1 MPQINLLPWR
11 DEQRK
16 RREKEFIVTAVIA
29 ALLMGGVVL
38 GVHLH
43 YESRIAY
50 QDQRNQFIETETAA
64 LDKKIKEI
72 EDLKK
77 ERDRLIART
86 QVIQNLQSG
95 RPEIVHVFDE
105 LVTTLPDG
113 VYYTKVAQKGR
124 AINLQGIAQSNAR
137 VASLM
142 RSLGKSKWFNDPKLI
157 EIKDDPKKDT
167 SVRLSSFILNVGQ
180 ATREKKEK
188 DEEKPQQQASAS
200 GG

>member
-1 MPQINLLPWR
+1 MPHINLLPWR
-11 DEQRK
+11 DDLRK

-29 ALLMGGVVL
+29 ALMMGGVVL

-50 QDQRNQFIETETAA
+50 QNQRNTFIETEITA

-72 EDLKK
+72 ENLKK
-77 ERDRLIART
+77 ERDSLIART
-86 QVIQNLQSG
+86 KVIQDLQAG

-124 AINLQGIAQSNAR
+124 GLNLHGVAQSNAR
-137 VASLM
+137 VSSLM
-142 RSLGKSKWFNDPKLI
+142 RSLNTSTWFENPSLV
-157 EIKDDPKKDT
+157 EITADLQKER
-167 SVRLSSFILNVGQ
+167 SVRLSKFSLNVSQ
-180 ATREKKEK
+180 AKKKKPDK
-188 DEEKPQQQASAS
+188 DQEGS

>member
-1 MPQINLLPWR
+1 MPHINLLPWR
-11 DEQRK
+11 DELRK

-29 ALLMGGVVL
+29 ALMMGGVVL

-50 QDQRNQFIETETAA
+50 QDQRNTFIETEISA

-72 EDLKK
+72 ENLKRK
-77 ERDRLIART
+77 RDSLIART
-86 QVIQNLQSG
+86 KVIQDLQAG

-113 VYYTKVAQKGR
+113 VYYTKVTQKGR
-124 AINLQGIAQSNAR
+124 RLNLHGVAQSNAR
-137 VASLM
+137 VSSLM
-142 RSLGKSKWFNDPKLI
+142 RSLNTSTWFENPSLV
-157 EIKDDPKKDT
+157 EITADLQKER
-167 SVRLSSFILNVGQ
+167 SVRLSKFNLNVSQ
-180 ATREKKEK
+180 AKKK
-188 DEEKPQQQASAS
+188 KPDEDQEGS

>member
-16 RREKEFIVTAVIA
+16 RREKDFIITAVMA

-50 QDQRNQFIETETAA
+50 QNERNKYVQSEIAE
-64 LDKKIKEI
+64 LDEKIKEI
-72 EDLKK
+72 ENLKK
-77 ERDRLIART
+77 ERNRLIART
-86 QVIQNLQSG
+86 NVIQNLQAG

-105 LVTTLPDG
+105 LVTTLPEG

-124 AINLQGIAQSNAR
+124 ALNLQGVAQSNAR
-137 VASLM
+137 VSSLM
-142 RSLGKSKWFNDPKLI
+142 RSLNTSTYFTNPSLV
-157 EIKDDPKKDT
+157 EIKGDT
-167 SVRLSSFILNVGQ
+167 AKQDLSARHPTFILNISQ
-180 ATREKKEK
+180 TAAKKK
-188 DEEKPQQQASAS
+188 DEEQAES

>member
-1 MPQINLLPWR
+1 MPHINLLPWR
-11 DEQRK
+11 DELRK
-16 RREKEFIVTAVIA
+16 RREKEFMVTAVIA
-29 ALLMGGVVL
+29 ALMMGAVVL

-50 QDQRNQFIETETAA
+50 QDQRNQFIETEITS

-86 QVIQNLQSG
+86 NVIQNLQSG

-124 AINLQGIAQSNAR
+124 GLNLQGVAQSNAR
-137 VASLM
+137 VSSLM
-142 RSLGKSKWFNDPKLI
+142 RSLDTSTWFTNPSLV
-157 EIKDDPKKDT
+157 EIKSDNKKEQ
-167 SVRLSSFILNVGQ
+167 SVRLSAFSLNVKQ
-180 ATREKKEK
+180 AAKKKEG
-188 DEEKPQQQASAS
+188 EAEAGA

>member
-1 MPQINLLPWR
+1 MPHINLLPWR
-11 DEQRK
+11 DELRK
-16 RREKEFIVTAVIA
+16 RREKEFIITGVIA
-29 ALLMGGVVL
+29 ALMMGGVVL

-50 QDQRNQFIETETAA
+50 QNQRNSFIEAEISA

-72 EDLKK
+72 DNLKK
-77 ERDRLIART
+77 ERDSLIART
-86 QVIQNLQSG
+86 KVIQDLQAG

-124 AINLQGIAQSNAR
+124 ALNLHGVAQSNAR
-137 VASLM
+137 VSSLM
-142 RSLGKSKWFNDPKLI
+142 RSLNTSTWFENPSLV
-157 EIKDDPKKDT
+157 EITADLHKDT
-167 SVRLSSFILNVGQ
+167 SVRLSKFNLNVSQ
-180 ATREKKEK
+180 AKKKKK
-188 DEEKPQQQASAS
+188 DEGQEGS

>member
-11 DEQRK
+11 EEQSK
-16 RREKEFIVTAVIA
+16 RREKEFIITAVIA
-29 ALLMGGVVL
+29 ALMMGGVVL

-43 YESRIAY
+43 YESRVAY
-50 QDQRNQFIETETAA
+50 QNERNTYVETEIAK
-64 LDKKIKEI
+64 LDEKIKEI
-72 EDLKK
+72 ENLKK

-86 QVIQNLQSG
+86 NVIQNLQAG

-124 AINLQGIAQSNAR
+124 ALNLQGVAQSNAR
-137 VASLM
+137 VSSLM
-142 RSLGKSKWFNDPKLI
+142 RSLDTSTWFENPSLV
-157 EIKDDPKKDT
+157 EIKGDPAKKDIT
-167 SVRLSSFILNVGQ
+167 ARHPTFILNVSQ
-180 ATREKKEK
+180 ATQKKQGEK
-188 DEEKPQQQASAS
+188 QADS

>member
-1 MPQINLLPWR
+1 MAHINLLPWR
-11 DEQRK
+11 DELRK
-16 RREKEFIVTAVIA
+16 RREKEFIITAVIA

-50 QDQRNQFIETETAA
+50 QNQRNTFIETEIAA
-64 LDKKIKEI
+64 LDKQIKEI
-72 EDLKK
+72 ENLKK

-86 QVIQNLQSG
+86 KVIQNLQAG

-113 VYYTKVAQKGR
+113 VYYTKVVQKGR
-124 AINLQGIAQSNAR
+124 SLNLEGVAQSNAR
-137 VASLM
+137 VSSLM
-142 RSLGKSKWFNDPKLI
+142 RSLDASTWFENPSLV
-157 EIKDDPKKDT
+157 EIKADPQKDT
-167 SVRLSSFILNVGQ
+167 SLRFSTFNLNISQ
-180 ATREKKEK
+180 LTKKKEG
-188 DEEKPQQQASAS
+188 EEQEGS

>member
-11 DEQRK
+11 DELRK

-29 ALLMGGVVL
+29 ALMMGAVVL

-50 QDQRNQFIETETAA
+50 QEQRNTFIETEIKA
-64 LDKKIKEI
+64 LDKKIAEI

-86 QVIQNLQSG
+86 QVIQSLQSG

-124 AINLQGIAQSNAR
+124 GLNLQGIAQSNAR

-142 RSLGKSKWFNDPKLI
+142 RSLGSSKWFTNPQLV
-157 EIKDDPKKDT
+157 EIKDDTDKAEA
-167 SVRLSSFILNVGQ
+167 VRTSSFILNVGQ
-180 ATREKKEK
+180 PTRKAKTEGGEQGSKET
-188 DEEKPQQQASAS
+188 S

>member
-1 MPQINLLPWR
+1 MPHINLLPWR
-11 DEQRK
+11 DELRQ
-16 RREKEFIVTAVIA
+16 RREKEFIITAVIA

-43 YESRIAY
+43 YESRVAY
-50 QDQRNQFIETETAA
+50 QNQRNTFIETEIAA

-86 QVIQNLQSG
+86 KVIENLQAG

-113 VYYTKVAQKGR
+113 VYYTKIAQRGR
-124 AINLQGIAQSNAR
+124 ALNLQGIAQSNAR
-137 VASLM
+137 VSSLM
-142 RSLGKSKWFNDPKLI
+142 RNLDTSTWFENPSLV
-157 EIKDDPKKDT
+157 EIKADPRKET
-167 SVRLSSFILNVGQ
+167 SVRLSSFRLNVGQ
-180 ATREKKEK
+180 VAQKKEG
-188 DEEKPQQQASAS
+188 EEQAGS

>member
-11 DEQRK
+11 DELRK

-38 GVHLH
+38 GVHL
-43 YESRIAY
+43 YNESRIAY
-50 QDQRNQFIETETAA
+50 QEQRNQFLETEIAS

-72 EDLKK
+72 EELQR

-86 QVIQNLQSG
+86 QVIQSLQSG

-105 LVTTLPDG
+105 LVTTLPEG
-113 VYYTKVAQKGR
+113 VYYTKVEQKGR
-124 AINLQGIAQSNAR
+124 TLNLQGVAQSNAR

-142 RSLGKSKWFNDPKLI
+142 RELGESKWFENPRLV
-157 EIKDDPKKDT
+157 EIKDST
-167 SVRLSSFILNVGQ
+167 
-180 ATREKKEK
+180 EK
-188 DEEKPQQQASAS
+188 DEAIRLSAFNLNVKQAARQTKESEDEQKLAS

>member
-16 RREKEFIVTAVIA
+16 RREKEFIVTAVVA

-43 YESRIAY
+43 YESRVAY
-50 QDQRNQFIETETAA
+50 QNERNAYVQAEIAE

-86 QVIQNLQSG
+86 EVIQNLQAG

-105 LVTTLPDG
+105 LVTTLPEG
-113 VYYTKVAQKGR
+113 VYYTKVAQTGR
-124 AINLQGIAQSNAR
+124 ALNIQGVAQSNAR
-137 VASLM
+137 VSSLM
-142 RSLGKSKWFNDPKLI
+142 RSLDTSTFFENPSLV
-157 EIKDDPKKDT
+157 EIKGDPTKKELT
-167 SVRLSSFILNVGQ
+167 ARHPTFILNVSQEAQKKPGD
-180 ATREKKEK
+180 EKAE
-188 DEEKPQQQASAS
+188 S

>member
-1 MPQINLLPWR
+1 MPHINLLPWR
-11 DEQRK
+11 DELRK
-16 RREKEFIVTAVIA
+16 QREKEFMVTAVIA
-29 ALLMGGVVL
+29 ALMMGAVVL

-50 QDQRNQFIETETAA
+50 QDQRNQFIETEIAF

-72 EDLKK
+72 ENLKR

-86 QVIQNLQSG
+86 NVIQNLQSG

-124 AINLQGIAQSNAR
+124 GLNLQGVAQSNAR
-137 VASLM
+137 VSSLM
-142 RSLGKSKWFNDPKLI
+142 RSLDTSTWFTNPSLV
-157 EIKDDPKKDT
+157 EIKSDSKKEQ
-167 SVRLSSFILNVGQ
+167 SVRLSAFSLNVRQ
-180 ATREKKEK
+180 AAKKKKGET
-188 DEEKPQQQASAS
+188 EAGA

>member
-1 MPQINLLPWR
+1 MPKINLLPWR
-11 DEQRK
+11 DELRK

-29 ALLMGGVVL
+29 ALMMGGVVL

-50 QDQRNQFIETETAA
+50 QNQRNTFIETEISA

-72 EDLKK
+72 ENLKK

-86 QVIQNLQSG
+86 KVIQDLQAG

-124 AINLQGIAQSNAR
+124 GLNLHGVAQSNAR
-137 VASLM
+137 VSSLM
-142 RSLGKSKWFNDPKLI
+142 RSLSTSTWFENPSLV
-157 EIKDDPKKDT
+157 EITADLQKKRA
-167 SVRLSSFILNVGQ
+167 VRLSKFKLNVNQ
-180 ATREKKEK
+180 ATKKK
-188 DEEKPQQQASAS
+188 QDENTEGS

>member
-1 MPQINLLPWR
+1 MPHINLLPWR
-11 DEQRK
+11 DDLRK

-29 ALLMGGVVL
+29 ALMMGGVVL
-38 GVHLH
+38 GVHLY

-50 QDQRNQFIETETAA
+50 QNQRNTFIEAEISG

-72 EDLKK
+72 ENLKK

-86 QVIQNLQSG
+86 KVIQDLQAG

-113 VYYTKVAQKGR
+113 VYYTKVSQKGR
-124 AINLQGIAQSNAR
+124 RLNLTGVAQSNAR
-137 VASLM
+137 VSSLM
-142 RSLGKSKWFNDPKLI
+142 RSLNTSTWFDNSELV
-157 EIKDDPKKDT
+157 EITASDQKDT
-167 SVRLSSFILNVGQ
+167 GVRLSKFILKVGQ
-180 ATREKKEK
+180 EKQKKAT
-188 DEEKPQQQASAS
+188 EEQAGS

>member
-16 RREKEFIVTAVIA
+16 RREKEFIVTAVMA

-43 YESRIAY
+43 YESRVAY
-50 QDQRNQFIETETAA
+50 QNERNAYVQLEIAE

-72 EDLKK
+72 ENLKK

-86 QVIQNLQSG
+86 DVIQNLQAG

-105 LVTTLPDG
+105 LVTTLPEG
-113 VYYTKVAQKGR
+113 VYYTKVAQTGR
-124 AINLQGIAQSNAR
+124 TLNIQGVAQSNAR
-137 VASLM
+137 VSSLM
-142 RSLGKSKWFNDPKLI
+142 RSLDTSTFFENPSLV
-157 EIKDDPKKDT
+157 EIKGDPVKKDLRVSHPT
-167 SVRLSSFILNVGQ
+167 FILNVSQEAQKKPGD
-180 ATREKKEK
+180 EKAE
-188 DEEKPQQQASAS
+188 S

>member
-1 MPQINLLPWR
+1 MPHINLLPWR
-11 DEQRK
+11 DDLRK

-29 ALLMGGVVL
+29 ALMMGGVVL

-50 QDQRNQFIETETAA
+50 QDQRNTFIEAEISG

-72 EDLKK
+72 ENLKK
-77 ERDRLIART
+77 ERDSLIART
-86 QVIQNLQSG
+86 KVIQDLQAG

-113 VYYTKVAQKGR
+113 VYYTKVSQKGR
-124 AINLQGIAQSNAR
+124 RLNLTGVAQSNAR
-137 VASLM
+137 VSSLM
-142 RSLGKSKWFNDPKLI
+142 RSLNTSTWFDNSELV
-157 EIKDDPKKDT
+157 EITTSEQKDT
-167 SVRLSSFILNVGQ
+167 GVRLSRFILKVGQ
-180 ATREKKEK
+180 EKQKK
-188 DEEKPQQQASAS
+188 ANEEQAGS

>member
-1 MPQINLLPWR
+1 MPHINLLPWR
-11 DEQRK
+11 DELRK
-16 RREKEFIVTAVIA
+16 RREKEFIITAVIA
-29 ALLMGGVVL
+29 TLMMGGVVL

-50 QDQRNQFIETETAA
+50 QNQRNSFIEAEISA

-72 EDLKK
+72 DNLKK
-77 ERDRLIART
+77 ERDSLIART
-86 QVIQNLQSG
+86 KVIQDLQAG

-124 AINLQGIAQSNAR
+124 ALNLHGVAQSNAR
-137 VASLM
+137 VSSLM
-142 RSLGKSKWFNDPKLI
+142 RSLNTSTWFENPSLV
-157 EIKDDPKKDT
+157 EITADLHKDT
-167 SVRLSSFILNVGQ
+167 SVRLSKFNLNVSQAKKKKQDEGQ
-180 ATREKKEK
+180 EG
-188 DEEKPQQQASAS
+188 S

>member
-11 DEQRK
+11 DELRK
-16 RREKEFIVTAVIA
+16 RREKEFIITAVIA

-50 QDQRNQFIETETAA
+50 QNQRNQFIETEIAA

-72 EDLKK
+72 ENLKK

-86 QVIQNLQSG
+86 NVIQNLQSG

-124 AINLQGIAQSNAR
+124 GLNLQGVAQSNAR
-137 VASLM
+137 VSSLM
-142 RSLGKSKWFNDPKLI
+142 RSLDTSTWFTNPSLI
-157 EIKDDPKKDT
+157 EIKSDSKQEQ
-167 SVRLSSFILNVGQ
+167 SVRLSSFSLNVSQ
-180 ATREKKEK
+180 AEKKKKE
-188 DEEKPQQQASAS
+188 DAAEEGS

>member
-1 MPQINLLPWR
+1 MPHINLLPWR
-11 DEQRK
+11 DDLRK

-29 ALLMGGVVL
+29 ALMMGGVVL

-50 QDQRNQFIETETAA
+50 QNQRNTFIEVEISA

-72 EDLKK
+72 ENLKK

-86 QVIQNLQSG
+86 KVIQDLQAG

-124 AINLQGIAQSNAR
+124 GLNLHGVAQSNAR
-137 VASLM
+137 VSSLM
-142 RSLGKSKWFNDPKLI
+142 RSLSTSTWFENPSLV
-157 EIKDDPKKDT
+157 EITADLQKDRA
-167 SVRLSSFILNVGQ
+167 VRLSKFKLNVSQ
-180 ATREKKEK
+180 ATKKK
-188 DEEKPQQQASAS
+188 QDENTEGS

>member
-16 RREKEFIVTAVIA
+16 RREKEFMVTAVIA
-29 ALLMGGVVL
+29 ALMMGAVVL

-50 QDQRNQFIETETAA
+50 QDQRNQFIETEIAS

-72 EDLKK
+72 ENLKK

-86 QVIQNLQSG
+86 NVIQNLQSG

-124 AINLQGIAQSNAR
+124 GLNLQGVAQSNAR
-137 VASLM
+137 VSSLM
-142 RSLGKSKWFNDPKLI
+142 RSLDTSTWFTNPSLV
-157 EIKDDPKKDT
+157 EIKSDNKKEQA
-167 SVRLSSFILNVGQ
+167 VRLSSFSLNVKQ
-180 ATREKKEK
+180 ADKKKK
-188 DEEKPQQQASAS
+188 DGAEGE

>member
-16 RREKEFIVTAVIA
+16 RREKDFIITAVMA

-50 QDQRNQFIETETAA
+50 QNERNKYVQSEIAK
-64 LDKKIKEI
+64 LDEKIKEI
-72 EDLKK
+72 ENLKK

-86 QVIQNLQSG
+86 NVIQNLQAG

-105 LVTTLPDG
+105 LVTTLPEG

-124 AINLQGIAQSNAR
+124 ALNLQGVAQSNAR
-137 VASLM
+137 VSSLM
-142 RSLGKSKWFNDPKLI
+142 RSLNTSTYFTNPSLV
-157 EIKDDPKKDT
+157 EIKGDSAKQDLAARHPT
-167 SVRLSSFILNVGQ
+167 FILNISQ
-180 ATREKKEK
+180 TAPKKK
-188 DEEKPQQQASAS
+188 DEEPAGS

>member
-16 RREKEFIVTAVIA
+16 RREKEFIVTAVMA

-43 YESRIAY
+43 YESRVAY
-50 QDQRNQFIETETAA
+50 QNERNSFVEAEIAK
-64 LDKKIKEI
+64 LDEKIKEI
-72 EDLKK
+72 ENLKK

-86 QVIQNLQSG
+86 NVIQNLQAG

-113 VYYTKVAQKGR
+113 VYYTKVAQIGR
-124 AINLQGIAQSNAR
+124 ALNLQGVAQSNAR
-137 VASLM
+137 VSSLM
-142 RSLGKSKWFNDPKLI
+142 RSLDTSTWFENPSLV
-157 EIKDDPKKDT
+157 EIKGDPTKKEHT
-167 SVRLSSFILNVGQ
+167 ARHPTFILNVSQTAQKKQGD
-180 ATREKKEK
+180 EKAE
-188 DEEKPQQQASAS
+188 S

>member
-1 MPQINLLPWR
+1 MPRINLLPWR
-11 DEQRK
+11 DELRK
-16 RREKEFIVTAVIA
+16 RREKEFIITAVIA

-50 QDQRNQFIETETAA
+50 QEQRNQFIETEIAA

-77 ERDRLIART
+77 ERDSLIART
-86 QVIQNLQSG
+86 QVIQALQSG

-113 VYYTKVAQKGR
+113 VYYTKVTQKGR
-124 AINLQGIAQSNAR
+124 SLNLQGVAQSNAR

-142 RSLGKSKWFNDPKLI
+142 RSLEASKWFDNPSLV
-157 EIKDDPKKDT
+157 EIKDDT
-167 SVRLSSFILNVGQ
+167 QQETTVRLSSFNLNIKQ
-180 ATREKKEK
+180 AAREKKEGETEAGQK
-188 DEEKPQQQASAS
+188 LAS

>member
-1 MPQINLLPWR
+1 MPHINLLPWR
-11 DEQRK
+11 DELRK
-16 RREKEFIVTAVIA
+16 RREKEFMVTAVIA
-29 ALLMGGVVL
+29 ALMMGAVVL

-50 QDQRNQFIETETAA
+50 QDQRNQFIETEIA
-64 LDKKIKEI
+64 LLNKKLKEI

-86 QVIQNLQSG
+86 NVIQNLQSG

-105 LVTTLPDG
+105 LVTSLPDG

-124 AINLQGIAQSNAR
+124 GLNLQGVAQSNAR
-137 VASLM
+137 VSSLM
-142 RSLGKSKWFNDPKLI
+142 RSLDTSTWFTNPSLV
-157 EIKDDPKKDT
+157 EIKSNTKKDQ
-167 SVRLSSFILNVGQ
+167 SVRMSSFSLNVKQ
-180 ATREKKEK
+180 VAKKKEG
-188 DEEKPQQQASAS
+188 ETEAGA

>member
-11 DEQRK
+11 DEERK
-16 RREKEFIVTAVIA
+16 RREKEFIVTAVMA

-50 QDQRNQFIETETAA
+50 QNERNKYVQSEIAE
-64 LDKKIKEI
+64 LDEKIKEI
-72 EDLKK
+72 ENLKK

-86 QVIQNLQSG
+86 NVIQNLQAG

-113 VYYTKVAQKGR
+113 VYYTKVAQSGR
-124 AINLQGIAQSNAR
+124 ELNLQGVAQSNAR
-137 VASLM
+137 VSSLM
-142 RSLGKSKWFNDPKLI
+142 RSLDTSTYFTNPSLV
-157 EIKDDPKKDT
+157 EIKGDPAKADHSARHPT
-167 SVRLSSFILNVGQ
+167 FILNVSQ
-180 ATREKKEK
+180 AAPKKK
-188 DEEKPQQQASAS
+188 DEEQAGS

>member
-16 RREKEFIVTAVIA
+16 RREKEFIITAVIA

-50 QDQRNQFIETETAA
+50 QNERNSTVETEIAA

-86 QVIQNLQSG
+86 NVIQNLQAG

-124 AINLQGIAQSNAR
+124 GLNLQGVAQSNAR
-137 VASLM
+137 VSSLM
-142 RSLGKSKWFNDPKLI
+142 RSLDTSTWFANPSLI
-157 EIKDDPKKDT
+157 EIKADANKQDNA
-167 SVRLSSFILNVGQ
+167 VRLSTFSLNVSQ
-180 ATREKKEK
+180 AAQKKEAA
-188 DEEKPQQQASAS
+188 EQAGS

>member
-11 DEQRK
+11 DELRK

-29 ALLMGGVVL
+29 ALMMGGVVL

-50 QDQRNQFIETETAA
+50 QNQRNTFIETEISA

-72 EDLKK
+72 ENLKK

-86 QVIQNLQSG
+86 KVIQDLQAG

-124 AINLQGIAQSNAR
+124 GLNLHGVAQSNAR
-137 VASLM
+137 VSSLM
-142 RSLGKSKWFNDPKLI
+142 RSLSTSTWFENPSLV
-157 EIKDDPKKDT
+157 EITANLQKDRA
-167 SVRLSSFILNVGQ
+167 VRLSKFKLNVSQ
-180 ATREKKEK
+180 ATKKK
-188 DEEKPQQQASAS
+188 QDENTEGS

>member
-11 DEQRK
+11 DELRK
-16 RREKEFIVTAVIA
+16 RREKEFIVTAVMA
-29 ALLMGGVVL
+29 ALMMGGVVL

-50 QDQRNQFIETETAA
+50 QNQRNTFIETEISA

-72 EDLKK
+72 ENLKK

-86 QVIQNLQSG
+86 KVIQDLQAG

-124 AINLQGIAQSNAR
+124 GLNLHGVAQSNAR
-137 VASLM
+137 VSSLM
-142 RSLGKSKWFNDPKLI
+142 RSLSTSTWFENPSLV
-157 EIKDDPKKDT
+157 EITANLQKEKAI
-167 SVRLSSFILNVGQ
+167 RLSKFKLNVSQ
-180 ATREKKEK
+180 ATKKK
-188 DEEKPQQQASAS
+188 QDENTEGS

>member
-1 MPQINLLPWR
+1 MPHINLLPWR
-11 DEQRK
+11 DELRK

-29 ALLMGGVVL
+29 ALMMGGVVL

-50 QDQRNQFIETETAA
+50 QDQRNAFIETEISA
-64 LDKKIKEI
+64 LDKKLKEI
-72 EDLKK
+72 ENLKRK
-77 ERDRLIART
+77 RDSLIART
-86 QVIQNLQSG
+86 KVIQDLQAG

-124 AINLQGIAQSNAR
+124 GLNLHGVAQSNAR
-137 VASLM
+137 VSSLM
-142 RSLGKSKWFNDPKLI
+142 RSLNTSTWFENPSLV
-157 EIKDDPKKDT
+157 EITADLQKKT
-167 SVRLSSFILNVGQ
+167 SVRLSKFNLNVSQ
-180 ATREKKEK
+180 AKKKKPDK
-188 DEEKPQQQASAS
+188 DQEGS

>member
-1 MPQINLLPWR
+1 MPHINLLPWR
-11 DEQRK
+11 DDLRK
-16 RREKEFIVTAVIA
+16 RREKEFIITAVIA
-29 ALLMGGVVL
+29 ALMMGGVVL

-50 QDQRNQFIETETAA
+50 QNQRNTFIDAEISA

-77 ERDRLIART
+77 ERDSLIART
-86 QVIQNLQSG
+86 KVIQDLQAG

-113 VYYTKVAQKGR
+113 VYYTKVSQKGR
-124 AINLQGIAQSNAR
+124 RLDLTGVAQSNAR
-137 VASLM
+137 VSSLM
-142 RSLGKSKWFNDPKLI
+142 RSLNTSTWFDNPELV
-157 EIKDDPKKDT
+157 EITT
-167 SVRLSSFILNVGQ
+167 SEQKTTAVRLSKFILKVG
-180 ATREKKEK
+180 REKQKK
-188 DEEKPQQQASAS
+188 ANEEETGS